1 MEQTCELL
9 RRRIEE
15 MWSQAARW
23 PGPDDDPGY
32 REAIERGM
40 VSEGPAAIR
49 DRVRRWLEALL
60 AAEGVSVALDE
71 PADWS
76 AWDPERR
83 Q

>member
-1 MEQTCELL
+1 
-9 RRRIEE
+9 
-15 MWSQAARW
+15 
-23 PGPDDDPGY
+23 
-32 REAIERGM
+32 M

-49 DRVRRWLEALL
+49 DRVRRWLLGLL
-60 AAEGVSVALDE
+60 ESQNATVELEE

>member
-1 MEQTCELL
+1 
-9 RRRIEE
+9 

-32 REAIERGM
+32 GEAIERGM
-40 VSEGPAAIR
+40 VAEGPAAIR
-49 DRVRRWLEALL
+49 DRVRRWLLGLLEAQD
-60 AAEGVSVALDE
+60 VTVALDE

>member
-1 MEQTCELL
+1 MELL

-15 MWSQAARW
+15 MWTQAARW

-32 REAIERGM
+32 SEAIKRGM
-40 VSEGPAAIR
+40 VAAGPDAIR
-49 DRVRRWLEALL
+49 DRVRRWLLGLLEAQSTTVGLK
-60 AAEGVSVALDE
+60 E

-76 AWDPERR
+76 AWAPERR

>member
-1 MEQTCELL
+1 MELL

-40 VSEGPAAIR
+40 VAEGPAAIR
-49 DRVRRWLEALL
+49 GRVRRWLESQD
-60 AAEGVSVALDE
+60 VTVALDE

-76 AWDPERR
+76 AWDSERR